1 MQKIKCELYN
11 DSMQKR
17 YEKMSDNTTMFT
29 DDEKIIARNIDKEY
43 EWMAR
48 NKSGS
53 LNIYTRKPIKGKRAW
68 TVNRIDEYDS
78 FAGFKYMF
86 SSVKWEDDEPTLIED
101 IYNPRIL
108 NDTEREYLKGLLRPF
123 HDRIAWV
130 VKVNDWCDMGFI
142 GVGINDGDTYRF
154 PYFKKGE
161 KYVGMKSGHP
171 YSLRELGI
179 TYTDDE

>member
-1 MQKIKCELYN
+1 
-11 DSMQKR
+11 
-17 YEKMSDNTTMFT
+17 MFT
-29 DDEKIIARNIDKEY
+29 EDEKIIAKHINRKYKWI
-43 EWMAR
+43 AR
-48 NKSGS
+48 DSDGN
-53 LNIYTRKPIKGKRAW
+53 LCVYKGKPKKLHTAW
-68 TVNRIDEYDS
+68 IAPIDELETLVS
-78 FAGFKYMF
+78 FSHMF

-123 HDRIAWV
+123 HDRIACV